1 MNQFPQFQAN
11 APALPQLSATRMN
24 MLSDGIR
31 ANQIKSGIGYRVSQ
45 TPGGTTLAI
54 VKNRYGQM
62 RFKHP
67 FMLSVEYD
75 GSDWNWQVSSYQS
88 SVTDGTNGDVID
100 LSTALFDTP
109 TAIEATKYIVLQATV
124 GSELALSSWTVLAVD
139 LADAD
144 EVNMSA
150 LPDPPYTLV
159 VRKSDG
165 EMDVRLVKLTDMTKD
180 QRQQAIDKD
189 RLRTEGQQRS
199 LLDEQSAR
207 AAIIDI
213 KAKAVASAYS
223 IKGGVVTFAQG
234 TTLTRKQ
241 LASILAQLS

>member
-75 GSDWNWQVSSYQS
+75 GTAWNWQVSSYQS
-88 SVTDGTNGDVID
+88 SVTDGTNGAAID
-100 LSTALFDTP
+100 LSGALFDTP
-109 TAIEATKYIVLQATV
+109 TAIDATKYIVLQATV

-159 VRKSDG
+159 QDAA
-165 EMDVRLVKLTDMTKD
+165 RLLIGKITYTAADEGIPSTAVAT
-180 QRQQAIDKD
+180 QAIY
-189 RLRTEGQQRS
+189 TGQRVAHGFLNGS
-199 LLDEQSAR
+199 VVRVFESAP
-207 AAIIDI
+207 
-213 KAKAVASAYS
+213 VHPSY
-223 IKGGVVTFAQG
+223 
-234 TTLTRKQ
+234 L
-241 LASILAQLS
+241 